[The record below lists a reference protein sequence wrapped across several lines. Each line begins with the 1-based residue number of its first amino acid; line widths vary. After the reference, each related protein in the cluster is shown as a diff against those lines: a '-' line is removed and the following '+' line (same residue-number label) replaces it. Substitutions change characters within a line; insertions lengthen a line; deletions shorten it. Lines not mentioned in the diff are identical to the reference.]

1 MTPREVIPAHVPEEV
16 EAEVSAAL
24 NKMVADERRYAG
36 SPWLP
41 MHTAP
46 KDGTH
51 ILIGYHHD
59 YAPWGEVPDIE
70 WVCDVAF
77 LMKSSGLIDGRR
89 DYQIHFARNGDM
101 PNIPDWYTH
110 WMPLPNPPEAL

>member
-1 MTPREVIPAHVPEEV
+1 MSKWKPI
-16 EAEVSAAL
+16 
-24 NKMVADERRYAG
+24 D
-36 SPWLP
+36 
-41 MHTAP
+41 TAP

-51 ILIGYHHD
+51 ILIGYYHD
-59 YAPWGEVPDIE
+59 YAEWGKKPDIE

-89 DYQIHFARNGDM
+89 DFQIHFARGGDL

-110 WMPLPNPPEAL
+110 WAQLPAQPE